1 MSREIQNNL
10 TENESQK
17 GQDAYGEGGAL
28 TQAKLEAQDSASSLS
43 KYGMHGVGFKLEDNK
58 LGSSFNCEYL
68 SEESLDRPP
77 PYRCASVPQSKV
89 CIFLDSAI
97 ATQAMNVPIAP
108 EV

>member
-58 LGSSFNCEYL
+58 RRRTGVLACLRVRFAYSWIAL
-68 SEESLDRPP
+68 SLHR
-77 PYRCASVPQSKV
+77 R
-89 CIFLDSAI
+89 
-97 ATQAMNVPIAP
+97 
-108 EV
+108 